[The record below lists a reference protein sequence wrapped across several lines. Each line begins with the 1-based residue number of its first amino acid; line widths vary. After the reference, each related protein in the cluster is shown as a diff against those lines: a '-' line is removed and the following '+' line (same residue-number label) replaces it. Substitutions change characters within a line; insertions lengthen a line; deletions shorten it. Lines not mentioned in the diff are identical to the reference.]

1 MMVQVGSR
9 EYYVSEKLQPLEML
23 LGFEVAL
30 KNGMVGHIGSSSV
43 YEKEKAI
50 VVELD
55 DLTIIEFLVADYIGY
70 TNIHS
75 NEYDVVKIITPQK
88 RTQ

>member
-1 MMVQVGSR
+1 MVVQVGSR
-9 EYYVSEKLQPLEML
+9 EYYVSEKMQPLEML
-23 LGFEVAL
+23 LGFEVVL
-30 KNGMVGHIGSSSV
+30 KNGMVGHIGTSTS
-43 YEKEKAI
+43 YKEEKAI
-50 VVELD
+50 IVELD
-55 DLTIIEFLVADYIGY
+55 DLTTIEFLIGDYIGY